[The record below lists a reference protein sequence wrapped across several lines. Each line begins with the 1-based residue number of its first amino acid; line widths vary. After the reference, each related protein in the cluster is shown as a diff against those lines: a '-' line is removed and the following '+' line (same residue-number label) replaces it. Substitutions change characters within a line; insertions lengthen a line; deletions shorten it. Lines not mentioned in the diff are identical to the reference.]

1 MSVGTL
7 YTFSGLPFGKRVRAV
22 AAAAGLKVD
31 EPLTQAGKSNKTA
44 IFVAKFPNAK
54 FPAFEAPDGFKL
66 FESSAIARYL
76 ASLAPDAKLLGTT
89 AQETALV
96 DQWISFAD
104 NEVRVP
110 MINALMILRG
120 TAGAYSQEIEH
131 HWRQRV
137 IPHLEILDAHLKDN
151 TFLVGN
157 NLTIA
162 DLTLAT
168 IVQQAFTTLVD
179 RSARAKLPSL
189 VEWYDSIVN
198 LPTVKDVYGETAYID
213 VALQYQSA

>member
-1 MSVGTL
+1 MSVGIL

-31 EPLTQAGKSNKTA
+31 EPLTQEGESNKTPE
-44 IFVAKFPNAK
+44 FTAKFPNAK
-54 FPAFEAPDGFKL
+54 FPALETPDGFKL

-76 ASLAPDAKLLGTT
+76 ASLAPESKLLGTT
-89 AQETALV
+89 AQEAALV
-96 DQWISFAD
+96 DQWISFGD

-110 MINALMILRG
+110 MINALTVLRG
-120 TAGAYSQEIEH
+120 QAGAYSQAIEH

-137 IPHLEILDAHLKDN
+137 IPHLELLDVHLN
-151 TFLVGN
+151 SRTFLVGN

-168 IVQQAFTTLVD
+168 IVQQAFSTLAD
-179 RSARAKLPSL
+179 APARAKLPNL
-189 VEWYDSIVN
+189 VRWYEKVVT
-198 LPTVKDVYGETAYID
+198 LPVVKDIYGETHYIA
-213 VALQYQSA
+213 VALQHNA